1 MAAEKSGAGAVV
13 IVGIEG
19 AGHKNPTQVTTL
31 INMPLAVRNIRIPVI
46 AAGGI
51 GDARGFMAAL
61 AMGAEAAY
69 LGTVFIATDECPASA
84 RYKLFVIARQYDARQ
99 HRRLAGVELDDEL
112 LADMRVHLVAVR
124 ETNHPAHSA
133 TCGL

>member
-69 LGTVFIATDECPASA
+69 LGTAFIATQECPVSN
-84 RYKLFVIARQYDARQ
+84 RYKQIIVDGWPYDARLRT
-99 HRRLAGVELDDEL
+99 HALAPPDPEIIERMRRGEK
-112 LADMRVHLVAVR
+112 
-124 ETNHPAHSA
+124 
-133 TCGL
+133 